1 MATRSR
7 IGLEFPDG
15 HVESIYCHWD
25 GYPEHN
31 GRILQ
36 SCYNDFSSVYQLI
49 QLGDLSILG
58 ESVGEKQDFNRP
70 CEGWC
75 LSYSRD
81 RGERDTH
88 AQRHPS
94 WVEYLKVGE
103 EYSYLF
109 RNGVWLVSGYYTG
122 DFKEF

>member
-31 GRILQ
+31 GRILK

-49 QLGDLSILG
+49 QLGDLSALG
-58 ESVGEKQDFNRP
+58 ESIGEKQDFNRP

-81 RGERDTH
+81 RGESDVH
-88 AQRHPS
+88 AQHHSS
-94 WVEYLKVGE
+94 WVAYLKVGE
-103 EYSYLF
+103 EYNYLF
-109 RNGVWLVSGYYTG
+109 RNGVWLVSGRRTG
-122 DFKEF
+122 GLKEF